1 MGQTVMPKEHPE
13 GREGRKDID
22 CEHYISCLTYAARQ
36 NWRTFNCESC
46 DLFKMKSKEKVEASK
61 MNDKKVCE
69 KCGEKPPINRFSKYC
84 SACLNSFKKDKA
96 KGPTAAKTKKKGHD
110 KRKPEKAPKR
120 ANTAIT
126 IEFGKYASI
135 LQEVEKLADKEMRP
149 LGLQITY
156 MLKNQLKAR

>member
-1 MGQTVMPKEHPE
+1 MLKENPKNKE
-13 GREGRKDID
+13 GPRNVD
-22 CEHYISCLTYAARQ
+22 CYHYEECLTYTARS
-36 NWRTFNCESC
+36 NWKHFSCEDC
-46 DLFKMKSKEKVEASK
+46 PFFKSNNVESPITTDIK
-61 MNDKKVCE
+61 DKKLCT

-96 KGPTAAKTKKKGHD
+96 KGPTAAKTKKKNHD
-110 KRKPEKAPKR
+110 KHKPEKASKR

-149 LGLQITY
+149 LGMQVAYILQKHLENIGG
-156 MLKNQLKAR
+156 Q